1 MPDNAGFNNDENH
14 QHTPPHDNNNN
25 SDAEDPS
32 SPSHQ
37 SNGMQNSAANHK
49 ANNLVT
55 FFKRKLSGVTQ
66 LSSQLHLHHQG
77 RKVVVDRPVYSLVS
91 FVFFSNHA
99 NIPPKN
105 MQIQTSAVV
114 VLPHCVMKMLHAAG
128 DVVISACFFGDF
140 FFYLHLVAVTLLS
153 HLLTCFLCTFLLIFS
168 CFAILTTCLTLFAC
182 VITNL
187 V

>member
-14 QHTPPHDNNNN
+14 QHTPPHNNNNN

-37 SNGMQNSAANHK
+37 SNGLQNSAANHK

-77 RKVVVDRPVYSLVS
+77 RKVVVDRPVYSLMDDMMM
-91 FVFFSNHA
+91 
-99 NIPPKN
+99 KN
-105 MQIQTSAVV
+105 T
-114 VLPHCVMKMLHAAG
+114 
-128 DVVISACFFGDF
+128 
-140 FFYLHLVAVTLLS
+140 
-153 HLLTCFLCTFLLIFS
+153 
-168 CFAILTTCLTLFAC
+168 
-182 VITNL
+182 
-187 V
+187 